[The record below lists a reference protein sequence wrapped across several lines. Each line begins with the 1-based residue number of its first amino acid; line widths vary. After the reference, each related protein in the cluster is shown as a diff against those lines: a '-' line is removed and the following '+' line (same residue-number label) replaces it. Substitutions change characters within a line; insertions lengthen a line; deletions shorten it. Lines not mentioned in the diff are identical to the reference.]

1 MQIHYTQVLIAE
13 VKLKIFFGHIILQL
27 LEKPNFKVQ
36 MSKQKWRGV
45 AKLYILEQTQ
55 MPRKSCFPK
64 KILMLPLPCK

>member
-1 MQIHYTQVLIAE
+1 MQIHHTQVLIAE

-27 LEKPNFKVQ
+27 LKNPNLKVQ
-36 MSKQKWRGV
+36 MSKQKGGGV
-45 AKLYILEQTQ
+45 GKLYILEQTQ